1 MEKMDGSSVHLKAS
15 VWRNMALPDEVA
27 GRAWQRGSEVHRR
40 GELFR
45 KKGLQLLAGI
55 CLLAAGLPTAA
66 WAKKHPETPPAPAI
80 SADEQAAQSIYAAS
94 SDGVAAFYAYRHNA
108 PFWLSRAGVANPAV
122 PQMLAILKRA
132 QFDGFADGPALAAQA
147 EVAIAAAQDGNAV
160 KVASAERLLSS
171 TWVRYVQAMKAPA
184 RGIEYAVPYLAPQT
198 VRGENV
204 LFDAA
209 RASSLEQYLK
219 AASEPNPLYVQ
230 LRDAIMNQVKGGAPL
245 DRRMLGSLDRA
256 RILPATGRFVLVDSA
271 AQRLFMIEDGQ
282 IRDSMKVVVGMT
294 EDKVTKKATPE
305 LYTPMIVSMISYAT
319 FNPYWHVPPH
329 LVPNIAKGVVAT
341 GVKALKPNRYQV
353 VDAYVEHPN
362 VLDPTQVNWKA
373 VAAGTQKVAIRQL
386 PGPANSMG
394 VLKFQF
400 PNINGIYL
408 HDTPH
413 REYFKE
419 SLRTLSNGCIRL
431 EDAKR
436 LGRWLMGRD
445 PVPPSPEPEQN
456 VLLPQ
461 SVPVYVSYFTAWAEN
476 SQLVLRPDFYGR
488 DSDGIAA
495 TKVAT
500 LK

>member
-1 MEKMDGSSVHLKAS
+1 M
-15 VWRNMALPDEVA
+15 
-27 GRAWQRGSEVHRR
+27 
-40 GELFR
+40 FR
-45 KKGLQLLAGI
+45 KKGFQLLAGV
-55 CLLAAGLPTAA
+55 CMLTTAVPTGA
-66 WAKKHPETPPAPAI
+66 WAKKHPAVPTAPTM
-80 SADEQAAQSIYAAS
+80 SADEQAAQSIYAAAP
-94 SDGVAAFYAYRHNA
+94 DGVASFYAYRHNA
-108 PFWLSRAGVANPAV
+108 PFWLSRAGVPNPAV

-147 EVAIAAAQDGNAV
+147 EAAVAAAQDGNAV
-160 KVASAERLLSS
+160 KVAYAERLLSS
-171 TWVRYVQAMKAPA
+171 TWVRYVQTLKAPA
-184 RGIEYAVPYLAPQT
+184 HGVEYAVPYLAPQP

-204 LFDAA
+204 LFDAF
-209 RASSLEQYLK
+209 RASSLDQYLK
-219 AASEPNPLYVQ
+219 STSDVNPIYVQ
-230 LRDAIMNQVKGGAPL
+230 LRDAIMKQVEGGAPL
-245 DRRMLGSLDRA
+245 DRRMLGSLERA

-271 AQRLFMIEDGQ
+271 SQRLFMVEDGQ

-294 EDKVTKKATPE
+294 EDKNTHKATPE
-305 LYTPMIVSMISYAT
+305 LYTPMIVSLISYAT

-329 LVPNIAKGVVAT
+329 LVPNIAKGVVAA
-341 GVKALKPNRYQV
+341 GVNALKPNRYQV
-353 VDAYVEHPN
+353 VNAYVEN
-362 VLDPTQVNWKA
+362 ATILDPTQVNWKA

-386 PGPANSMG
+386 PGPSNSMG
-394 VLKFQF
+394 ALKFQF

-436 LGRWLMGRD
+436 LGRWLLGRD

-461 SVPVYVSYFTAWAEN
+461 GMPVYVSYFTAWADN
-476 SQLVLRPDFYGR
+476 GQLVLRQDFYGR

>member
-1 MEKMDGSSVHLKAS
+1 MG
-15 VWRNMALPDEVA
+15 
-27 GRAWQRGSEVHRR
+27 
-40 GELFR
+40 
-45 KKGLQLLAGI
+45 KKGFKLLTGV
-55 CLLAAGLPTAA
+55 CMLAAAVPATA
-66 WAKKHPETPPAPAI
+66 WAKKHPPAPPAPTI
-80 SADEQAAQSIYAAS
+80 SADEQAAQAIYSAS
-94 SDGVAAFYAYRHNA
+94 QSDGVASFYVYRHYA
-108 PFWLSRAGVANPAV
+108 PFWLSRAGVAGPGVA
-122 PQMLAILKRA
+122 PMLAILKRA

-147 EVAIAAAQDGNAV
+147 EAAIAAAQDGNAV

-171 TWVRYVQAMKAPA
+171 TWVRYVQALKAPA
-184 RGIEYAVPYLAPQT
+184 RGVEYAVPYLAPQP

-204 LFDAA
+204 LFDAF

-219 AASEPNPLYVQ
+219 SVSEPNPIYVQ
-230 LRDAIMNQVKGGAPL
+230 LRDAIMKQVEGGAAL

-256 RILPATGRFVLVDSA
+256 KILPATGRFVLVDA
-271 AQRLFMIEDGQ
+271 AGQRLFMVENGQ

-294 EDKVTKKATPE
+294 EDKNTKKPTPE

-329 LVPNIAKGVVAT
+329 LVPNIAKGVVAA

-362 VLDPTQVNWKA
+362 ILDPTQVNWKA
-373 VAAGTQKVAIRQL
+373 VATGTQKVAIRQL

-413 REYFKE
+413 REYFGYT
-419 SLRTLSNGCIRL
+419 LRTLSNGCIRL

-436 LGRWLMGRD
+436 LGRWLLGRD
-445 PVPPSPEPEQN
+445 PVPSSPEPEQN
-456 VLLPQ
+456 LLLPQ
-461 SVPVYVSYFTAWAEN
+461 GVPVYVSYFTAWTEN
-476 SQLVLRPDFYGR
+476 SQLVLRQDFYGR